1 MERFNGWKNY
11 ETWLFALYYGDYL
24 QEEYLDQKES
34 DPELDAVEFLN
45 GFIEELVPMDAPGFF
60 LDIITTALESL
71 DVERLAEILLED

>member
-1 MERFNGWKNY
+1 MTGVQ
-11 ETWLFALYYGDYL
+11 TCALPIYL

-34 DPELDAVEFLN
+34 DPNLDAVEFLN

-60 LDIITTALESL
+60 LDIITTALESF